1 MYEVEFKH
9 AYCYTKRSVRR
20 STFNEMFGPLVQVQI
35 RAVMREKRTKFADS
49 LTKGSF
55 RQNDRN
61 TH

>member
-35 RAVMREKRTKFADS
+35 RAVMREKRTKGGICRFTHERKFQ
-49 LTKGSF
+49 TK
-55 RQNDRN
+55 RP
-61 TH
+61 